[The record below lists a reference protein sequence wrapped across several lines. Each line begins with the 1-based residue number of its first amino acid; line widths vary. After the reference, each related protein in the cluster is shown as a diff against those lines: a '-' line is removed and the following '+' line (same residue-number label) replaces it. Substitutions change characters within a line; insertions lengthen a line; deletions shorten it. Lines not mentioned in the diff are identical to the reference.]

1 MSSLEA
7 RVVERLQQGLMVHA
21 VVEVITLDSWCV
33 VRKGLAISVDIL
45 GFVELMC
52 HIALKQTR

>member
-7 RVVERLQQGLMVHA
+7 CVEERLQQGLMVHA
-21 VVEVITLDSWCV
+21 PVEVITLDCWCIL
-33 VRKGLAISVDIL
+33 RKGLRVSVDIQ

-52 HIALKQTR
+52 HVALKQT